1 MGYDQQVA
9 KCKTQMSC
17 SLRYIQQTVISLW
30 NATVQYTV
38 EIWIIYGLVVV
49 KSTGLH
55 AYFRKDAANLSAS
68 GSLGFWKKKNKIN
81 RNDPLLTIFICSSI
95 NKTLNPA
102 PNFACLPSVH
112 NAFSHVK
119 LNHFF

>member
-1 MGYDQQVA
+1 MQPTLHTANSHFFMEYNSIIY
-9 KCKTQMSC
+9 C
-17 SLRYIQQTVISLW
+17 R
-30 NATVQYTV
+30 
-38 EIWIIYGLVVV
+38 IIYGLVVV